1 MENINKILKEQI
13 NLVKPEN
20 EVVDDIKKI
29 SKEFCNNLRNKLRK
43 YKIKADIF
51 IGGSL
56 AKGTLVKTSD
66 NLYDVDVFVRFD
78 KKYSENKIQ
87 ELLKKVLIKGINRV
101 HGSRDYYQ
109 FKVNNIIIEI
119 IPVLKIKNP
128 KEARNVTDLSY
139 FHVNYILKKIKKYKK
154 LSDEII
160 IAKAFTHSQNC
171 YGAESYIKG
180 FSGYAIELLIIYYG
194 SFLKFIKEIASSN
207 KKIII
212 DESKSYKK
220 KKDVLMELN
229 EAKILSPII
238 LVDPTFKERNAL
250 SGLSDE
256 AFEKFKKACQ
266 DFLKNPSKDFFKNKN
281 ILDEMKR
288 YKDLRIVSVR
298 TNKQKG
304 DIAGTK
310 SKKFMNFFNFELK
323 KEFLLKKAEFEYK
336 EDENNA
342 YFYLVIEKK
351 PEEIIKGPPITAV
364 ENLAGFKRAH
374 ADAFIKNQ
382 IAYSRAYHNLS
393 FVEFLKRFLEKND
406 KVIKDMSIE
415 EIKLIK

>member
-310 SKKFMNFFNFELK
+310 SKKFMNFFNF
-323 KEFLLKKAEFEYK
+323 
-336 EDENNA
+336 
-342 YFYLVIEKK
+342 
-351 PEEIIKGPPITAV
+351 
-364 ENLAGFKRAH
+364 
-374 ADAFIKNQ
+374 
-382 IAYSRAYHNLS
+382 
-393 FVEFLKRFLEKND
+393 
-406 KVIKDMSIE
+406 
-415 EIKLIK
+415 